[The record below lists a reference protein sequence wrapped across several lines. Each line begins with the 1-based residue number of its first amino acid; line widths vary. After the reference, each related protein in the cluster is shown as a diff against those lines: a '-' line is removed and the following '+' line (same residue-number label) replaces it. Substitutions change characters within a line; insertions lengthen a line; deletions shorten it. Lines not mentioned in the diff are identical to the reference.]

1 MVKEKIRAFFSG
13 RNGADSLANTCMWGA
28 VILILVSGFVGI
40 DWLRSLLGTVAWSGL
55 IYGYFRVL
63 SKNVYKRQSEN
74 AAFMAWK
81 GQLKQRWTQRKTHK
95 FYRCPKCR
103 TVLRVPKGKG
113 KISITCRSC
122 GEKFIK
128 TT

>member
-1 MVKEKIRAFFSG
+1 MKEKIRAFFSG

-28 VILILVSGFVGI
+28 IILMLVSGFVPL
-40 DWLRSLLGTVAWSGL
+40 DWLRTVLWALSWAGL
-55 IYGYFRVL
+55 IYGYFRVF
-63 SKNVYKRQSEN
+63 SKNVYKRRSEEL
-74 AAFMAWK
+74 AFISWK
-81 GQLKQRWTQRKTHK
+81 NRLKQRWTQRKTHK
-95 FYRCPKCR
+95 FYHCPKCR

-128 TT
+128 KT